1 MNSPLRRFSVVSLLA
16 AGLLSLSGC
25 QTPRD
30 AKYIE
35 SGGASTVVTLD
46 QINIQDWNRAAD
58 AMVASLLSSGVLERV
73 PEQPAVLAISRIVNN
88 TQQQVDT
95 DSLTKKIRVALNQS
109 GKVITTTTLGL
120 GGKVED
126 PLAKESAEMAAMMAG
141 HTNGVSTLGVRNTHG
156 ALHWGRSAGW
166 QGEAGDVHLPALA
179 HDGEG
184 RPRRVGRGEADHQ
197 AGHPFIGGLVAPG
210 GVRPD

>member
-1 MNSPLRRFSVVSLLA
+1 MTSSFSMSSPLLRSSAVALLG
-16 AGLLSLSGC
+16 AGALLLSGC

-126 PLAKESAEMAAMMAG
+126 PLAKESAEMAAMLAG
-141 HTNGVSTLGVRNTHG
+141 QKQVTRLPYYTLSGKLLEDR
-156 ALHWGRSAGW
+156 A
-166 QGEAGDVHLPALA
+166 
-179 HDGEG
+179 
-184 RPRRVGRGEADHQ
+184 Q
-197 AGHPFIGGLVAPG
+197 AGKVKQVTYTFQLSLTTVKDGLAVWEEEKQITKQG
-210 GVRPD
+210 TRSSVGW